1 MESLKIKL
9 VLWTLLIIP
18 FLGTAQYT
26 EIEVKNII
34 AQASE
39 QDLVI
44 ENSRLLQENFF
55 HFADLISDKLLEI
68 NPESAN
74 YKYRKGFIELEMR
87 HNYSKAIELF
97 SSSTGN
103 IDKNYDMY
111 SIKEGAVPADIF
123 YHLARAHHLNEDFEN
138 AIKNYD
144 LFIEKSDKRSELLP
158 EAEKRKIQC
167 GVAKKLMANPENVN
181 VENLGDSIN
190 TEYAD
195 FSSNISLDGRA
206 LYFTSR
212 RPWAGGESNGFRDPM
227 LNHYP
232 EDIYQAQLD
241 GENDWHST
249 KRMSMCKPNI
259 NEATVSVSIDE
270 RRVYTYND
278 KSGLGDIYY
287 SDYLN
292 GDFSPIVEVKID
304 KVNTA
309 ERWET
314 HYTVS
319 PDGNSI
325 FFVSDREGGYGQRD
339 IYFMERENGVWSEA
353 KNIGGNINSIWD
365 EDAPFMG
372 LDNNVLY
379 FSSTDSTSM
388 GEFDIFMSVR
398 DENNIWSNP
407 VNLGYPI
414 NSVGDDL
421 FYTHTADGQKA
432 YLTSFR
438 KGGKGE
444 KDIYRIDV
452 NSNVK
457 NIAFLNG
464 EIIHAQEKEIPED
477 SYIVITCLNCE
488 DDSKKTLIPRIR
500 DGVFLSKLEKCKEYE
515 LSYYYN
521 ENTQNPYTETFSTN
535 CDLAYEE
542 IYKRVLLDEEEE
554 VIVPFF
560 EYTLEGVVADRKTG
574 EEIPGATIYIFGLDL
589 KDSLETLISDAT
601 GGFISSLVERKD
613 FGYQLNFGVD
623 VSAEGYL
630 NGSFKIQASL
640 GADSVIK
647 FTYLL
652 DKKEIGTDLG
662 PFMIYYNFDKY
673 DIREDAKVELDKIVK
688 VMNENPDVK
697 IELGSH
703 TDCRGSSSYNL
714 RLSKKRAKS
723 AAKYISSK
731 ITNPNRITSKG
742 YGESK
747 LINGCNCTAK
757 CSADD
762 HQQNRRTEFI
772 IVQ

>member
-1 MESLKIKL
+1 MESLRIKL
-9 VLWTLLIIP
+9 VLVTLLFIP
-18 FLGTAQYT
+18 FAGKSQYT

-34 AQASE
+34 SQASE
-39 QDLVI
+39 QELVI
-44 ENSRLLQENFF
+44 ECSRLLQENFF
-55 HFADLISDKLLEI
+55 HYADLITDKLLET

-87 HNYSKAIELF
+87 HNYERAIELF
-97 SSSTGN
+97 STSTGN

-111 SIKEGAVPADIF
+111 SVKEGAVPADIF
-123 YHLARAHHLNEDFEN
+123 YHLARAYHLNEDFEN

-144 LFIEKSDKRSELLP
+144 LFIEKSDKRSELIP
-158 EAEKRKIQC
+158 EAENRKIQC
-167 GVAKKLMANPENVN
+167 GVAKKLMANPKNLV
-181 VENLGDSIN
+181 VVNLGDSIN

-206 LYFTSR
+206 LYYTSR
-212 RPWAGGESNGFRDPM
+212 RPWENDESNGFRDPM

-241 GENDWHST
+241 ENNEWHNPS
-249 KRMSMCKPNI
+249 RMSMCKPNL

-292 GDFSPIVEVKID
+292 GQFSPILPVKID
-304 KVNTA
+304 KVNTE

-319 PDGNSI
+319 ADGNSI
-325 FFVSDREGGYGQRD
+325 FFVSDREGGYGKRD
-339 IYFMERENGVWSEA
+339 IYYMEKINGEWSEA
-353 KNIGGNINSIWD
+353 KNMGGNINSVWD

-388 GEFDIFMSVR
+388 GEFDIFMAVR

-444 KDIYRIDV
+444 KDIYRIDM
-452 NSNVK
+452 NSEVK

-464 EIIHAQEKEIPED
+464 EIIHAQGKDLPED
-477 SYIVITCLNCE
+477 SYIVISCLDC
-488 DDSKKTLIPRIR
+488 DDTEKRTLTPRIR

-515 LSYYYN
+515 LSYFYN

-542 IYKRVLLDEEEE
+542 INKRVLLDDEKQ
-554 VIVPFF
+554 IIIPFF
-560 EYTLEGVVADRKTG
+560 EYTLEGIVADRKTG
-574 EEIPGATIYIFGLDL
+574 EVIPGAKVYIYGLNS
-589 KDSLETLISDAT
+589 KDSLEN
-601 GGFISSLVERKD
+601 LVADSEGAITSGLLDGKS
-613 FGYQLNFGVD
+613 FGYALNFGVD

-630 NGSFKIQASL
+630 NGSFKIETSL
-640 GADSVIK
+640 GVDSVIRL
-647 FTYLL
+647 TYLL

-688 VMNENPDVK
+688 VMNENPEVK

-723 AAKYISSK
+723 AASYISSR
-731 ITNPNRITSKG
+731 ISNPSRITSKG

-747 LINGCNCTAK
+747 LINDCNCRSE
-757 CSADD
+757 CSKEA
-762 HQQNRRTEFI
+762 HQENRRTEFI
-772 IVQ
+772 IVP